1 MDSKII
7 ISTTC
12 EKNTLTR
19 KQKKKSRFE
28 DTVFSEKLSDSTC
41 KLASFSQI
49 GSRVANVELKTYPQ
63 LDMIFILRKRGK
75 KIFGCV
81 FPVTRL

>member
-1 MDSKII
+1 MDSKSSALPVKKILKL
-7 ISTTC
+7 
-12 EKNTLTR
+12 ENK
-19 KQKKKSRFE
+19 KKKSRFE